1 MNPLS
6 TLSTLSPLSN
16 TELAE
21 RARGLRWLL
30 LDVDG
35 VLTDGRLVY
44 GATGEEM
51 KIFHVH
57 DGLGLRLLQRTG
69 IQVGIISGRKS
80 EPLKVRA
87 EDLEIDFLLM
97 ERSDKGPAFD
107 EFLAMHEVSPQEVAF
122 IGDDLVDLP
131 ILLRCG
137 LAFAPSDA
145 VREVQERVHRVLD
158 GRGGWGVVRELCE
171 LLLRAR
177 GEWDALITPYFTV
190 GDPD

>member
-1 MNPLS
+1 MTPLSPLS
-6 TLSTLSPLSN
+6 TLSD

-44 GATGEEM
+44 GPKGEET

-107 EFLAMHEVSPQEVAF
+107 EFLAKLEVSPQEVAF

-145 VREVQERVHRVLD
+145 VREVRERVHRVLD

-177 GEWDALITPYFTV
+177 GEWDVLITPYFTV
-190 GDPD
+190 GEPD